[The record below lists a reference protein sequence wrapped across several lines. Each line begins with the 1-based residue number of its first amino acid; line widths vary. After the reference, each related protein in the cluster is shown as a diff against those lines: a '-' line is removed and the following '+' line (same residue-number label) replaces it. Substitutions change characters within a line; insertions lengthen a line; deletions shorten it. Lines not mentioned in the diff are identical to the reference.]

1 MKDYNKL
8 IIDIYK
14 EYNSTKISEVPFLL
28 QKYQGN
34 EEELYQ
40 SIYNKYVLAKTQKTK
55 VIILII
61 ACLSFINYACAFIG
75 GVSYLNKY
83 MFEIEPYLVLSSRFL
98 APLFLIVFMSVLCL
112 RKGIKSELTER
123 DRLIFMTISVI
134 GLFLLYFV
142 YNGHLSPI
150 DYLFQTVLLLS
161 VFLLSFISNNN
172 SKTHESIFKQ
182 LKNHSIYFKNWVHLK
197 IWLLTLLLCSTLL
210 SIYLN
215 LEINFMYE
223 HLKLVLYVIYIVN
236 LLLLY
241 FLILNSG
248 VKIMLNKIIKTIF
261 RCSSLVNLFLSAFL
275 TLYYIYDF
283 ESFLSGNYSTSDYL
297 QVVVSIV
304 FSLLIFTFPFCSI
317 KKV

>member
-8 IIDIYK
+8 ITDIYK

-75 GVSYLNKY
+75 GISYLNKY

-123 DRLIFMTISVI
+123 DRFIFMTISAI

-182 LKNHSIYFKNWVHLK
+182 LKNHSISFKNWARLK
-197 IWLLTLLLCSTLL
+197 TWLLSLLICNTLLFT
-210 SIYLN
+210 YLN

-223 HLKLVLYVIYIVN
+223 DLKLALYIVYIVN
-236 LLLLY
+236 LLTLY
-241 FLILNSG
+241 ILILISG
-248 VKIMLNKIIKTIF
+248 IKITINKYSKNAF
-261 RCSSLVNLFLSAFL
+261 RYSSLINLSLSVFLLVN
-275 TLYYIYDF
+275 YKYDF
-283 ESFLSGNYSTSDYL
+283 ESFLSGNYSISDYL
-297 QVVVSIV
+297 QVAASIV
-304 FSLLIFTFPFCSI
+304 SSLLIFILPFCSI
-317 KKV
+317 KKA